1 MTHKYAFSIFDEQY
15 IEVSWT
21 PGKIMPVA
29 YASQGDTDRCIYL
42 TFDDARPMMPSTQSM
57 IVVGT
62 RPDGKKVM
70 YECTLDSGGK
80 STAFYADENFT
91 KHAGDVYC
99 ELVVGQYDDETE
111 TFSTRTGSG
120 NFILRV
126 EAAGEEQISFYGG
139 IGDLPITENGD
150 YDVREFSSVSVD
162 IESDGG
168 AADLVA
174 LIDDSTRVSSVSLD
188 LSGTHIGVVAIQAF
202 YGLKALGEVTLDAEE
217 ILYQAFRGS
226 GVVKATLKGV
236 GSIDA
241 ECFKNSYIEELHI
254 TDVSA
259 VPVMSNSNALSG
271 TPIALGSGVIYF
283 PTTALA
289 NAAKQA
295 TNWATYA
302 SVIQAES

>member
-202 YGLKALGEVTLDAEE
+202 YGLSALGEITLDAEA
-217 ILYQAFRGS
+217 ISYQTFKDS